1 MGVQAAV
8 NSVALKMRE
17 EIAMK
22 NTHRACSLIAMLLLL
37 SPLAA
42 FAQTRNFNAQG
53 QGPYQDIQI
62 QVKDLDSDQIIAT
75 VKPGGTVTLREG
87 QRVRLIMT
95 ADHPGQRDLIYPETE
110 FTEANPGRG
119 WVRVTK
125 TNVDNANATLRIVR
139 PNGTNSSRTETLSY
153 RIVENVVGG
162 MPDSLRQGTINVRV
176 EPAAAAG
183 SAPTSAATRQQAR
196 DLTGKLYQAILMRN
210 LDETGAR
217 THIDSIA
224 KGGYPALIQVAERI
238 AESDESRIGV
248 YEREGVCNQQRLLSM
263 YKNLLGL
270 SANQIDREQWEE
282 DLKRMNAGD
291 IDAVVAGMVRS
302 PRFQQLHNLE
312 RMAIRY

>member
-1 MGVQAAV
+1 
-8 NSVALKMRE
+8 
-17 EIAMK
+17 MK
-22 NTHRACSLIAMLLLL
+22 NTHRAWNLVAMLLLL
-37 SPLAA
+37 SPVAV
-42 FAQTRNFNAQG
+42 FAQARNFNAQG

-95 ADHPGQRDLIYPETE
+95 ADHPGQRGLIYPETE

-139 PNGTNSSRTETLSY
+139 PSGATRSRTETLSY
-153 RIVENVVGG
+153 RITESIG

-183 SAPTSAATRQQAR
+183 SAPTSAPTRQQAR
-196 DLTGKLYQAILMRN
+196 DLTNRLYQAILMRN

-217 THIDSIA
+217 TFVDSIA

-270 SANQIDREQWEE
+270 SASQIDREQWEE
-282 DLKRMNAGD
+282 DLRRMNEGQ
-291 IDAVVAGMVRS
+291 IDAVVTGMVRS

>member
-1 MGVQAAV
+1 
-8 NSVALKMRE
+8 
-17 EIAMK
+17 
-22 NTHRACSLIAMLLLL
+22 MLLLL

-42 FAQTRNFNAQG
+42 FAQARSFNAQG

-75 VKPGGTVTLREG
+75 VQPGGTITLREG

-95 ADHPGQRDLIYPETE
+95 ADHPGQKGLIYPETE
-110 FTEANPGRG
+110 FTEADPGRG
-119 WVRVTK
+119 WVRVTR
-125 TNVDNANATLRIVR
+125 TNVGNANATLRIVR
-139 PNGTNSSRTETLSY
+139 PSGATRSRTETLHY
-153 RIVENVVGG
+153 RITESIGIGG
-162 MPDSLRQGTINVRV
+162 MPDNLRQGTINVRV
-176 EPAAAAG
+176 EPTAAAG
-183 SAPTSAATRQQAR
+183 SAPTSATIRQQAR
-196 DLTGKLYQAILMRN
+196 DLTNRLYQAILMRN

-217 THIDSIA
+217 AHIDSIA

-238 AESDESRIGV
+238 AESDESRIAV

-270 SANQIDREQWEE
+270 SASQIDREQWEE
-282 DLKRMNAGD
+282 DLRRMNEGQ

>member
-1 MGVQAAV
+1 
-8 NSVALKMRE
+8 
-17 EIAMK
+17 MK
-22 NTHRACSLIAMLLLL
+22 NTHRAWGLLAMLLLL

-42 FAQTRNFNAQG
+42 TAQMSRLNA
-53 QGPYQDIQI
+53 QGPYQTVEV
-62 QVKDLDSDQIIAT
+62 QVKDLESEQIIAT
-75 VKPGGTVTLREG
+75 VRPGGTVALREG

-95 ADHPGQRDLIYPETE
+95 ADHPGQRGVVYPETE
-110 FTEANPGRG
+110 FTEADPGRG
-119 WVRVTK
+119 WVRVTR

-139 PNGTNSSRTETLSY
+139 PSGTTRTRTETLSY
-153 RIVENVVGG
+153 RIVENIG

-176 EPAAAAG
+176 EPAT
-183 SAPTSAATRQQAR
+183 SSSTTAPTRQQAR
-196 DLTGKLYQAILMRN
+196 DLTNKLYQAILMRN

-217 THIDSIA
+217 TFVDSIV
-224 KGGYPALIQVAERI
+224 KGGYPALVQVAERI
-238 AESDESRIGV
+238 AESDESRIAV

-270 SANQIDREQWEE
+270 SASQIDREQWEE

>member
-1 MGVQAAV
+1 
-8 NSVALKMRE
+8 MR
-17 EIAMK
+17 
-22 NTHRACSLIAMLLLL
+22 NTHRAWSLVAMLLLL
-37 SPLAA
+37 SPLAG
-42 FAQTRNFNAQG
+42 FAQARNFNA

-75 VKPGGTVTLREG
+75 VRPGGTIALREG

-95 ADHPGQRDLIYPETE
+95 ADHPGQRGLVYPETE
-110 FTEANPGRG
+110 FTEADPGRG

-125 TNVDNANATLRIVR
+125 TNVENANATLQIVR
-139 PNGTNSSRTETLSY
+139 PSGTNRSRTETLSY
-153 RIVENVVGG
+153 RIIESIG

-176 EPAAAAG
+176 EPTAAAG
-183 SAPTSAATRQQAR
+183 SAPTTSVTTRQQAR
-196 DLTGKLYQAILMRN
+196 DLTGRLYQAILMRN

-217 THIDSIA
+217 AHIDNIA

-263 YKNLLGL
+263 YKNLLGM
-270 SANQIDREQWEE
+270 SADQIDRDQWTE
-282 DLKRMNAGD
+282 DLRRMNAGD

>member
-1 MGVQAAV
+1 
-8 NSVALKMRE
+8 
-17 EIAMK
+17 MK
-22 NTHRACSLIAMLLLL
+22 NAHRAWSLVAMLLLL

-53 QGPYQDIQI
+53 QGPYQDVQI

-75 VKPGGTVTLREG
+75 VKPGGTITLREG

-95 ADHPGQRDLIYPETE
+95 ADQPGQRGLVYPETE
-110 FTEANPGRG
+110 FTEADPGRG

-139 PNGTNSSRTETLSY
+139 PSGTIRSRTETLNY
-153 RIVENVVGG
+153 RIVESGTGGIGGIGG

-183 SAPTSAATRQQAR
+183 SAPTSATTRQQAR
-196 DLTGKLYQAILMRN
+196 DLTGRLYQAILMRN

-217 THIDSIA
+217 THIDNIA

-270 SANQIDREQWEE
+270 SAAQIDREQWEE
-282 DLKRMNAGD
+282 DLRRMNGGD
-291 IDAVVAGMVRS
+291 IDAVVTGMVRS

>member
-1 MGVQAAV
+1 
-8 NSVALKMRE
+8 
-17 EIAMK
+17 MK
-22 NTHRACSLIAMLLLL
+22 NTHRAWSLVAMLLLL

-42 FAQTRNFNAQG
+42 FAQVRNFNAQG
-53 QGPYQDIQI
+53 QGPYQDLQI
-62 QVKDLDSDQIIAT
+62 QVKDLDSDQVITT
-75 VKPGGTVTLREG
+75 VQPGGTITLREG

-95 ADHPGQRDLIYPETE
+95 ADHPGQKGIIYPETE
-110 FTEANPGRG
+110 FTEADPGRG

-139 PNGTNSSRTETLSY
+139 PSGTNRSRTETLSY
-153 RIVENVVGG
+153 RIVESIGTAG
-162 MPDSLRQGTINVRV
+162 IRDSLRQGTINVRV

-183 SAPTSAATRQQAR
+183 SSPTSVPTRQQAR
-196 DLTGKLYQAILMRN
+196 DLTDRLYQAILMRK

-217 THIDSIA
+217 THIDNIA
-224 KGGYPALIQVAERI
+224 KGGYQALIQVAERI

-263 YKNLLGL
+263 YKNLLGM
-270 SANQIDREQWEE
+270 SASQIDREQWEE
-282 DLKRMNAGD
+282 DLRRMNAGD

>member
-1 MGVQAAV
+1 
-8 NSVALKMRE
+8 
-17 EIAMK
+17 
-22 NTHRACSLIAMLLLL
+22 MLLLL
-37 SPLAA
+37 SPLAG
-42 FAQTRNFNAQG
+42 FAQARGFNA
-53 QGPYQDIQI
+53 QGPYQDVQI

-75 VKPGGTVTLREG
+75 VRPGGTITLREG

-95 ADHPGQRDLIYPETE
+95 ADHPGRRGLVYPETE
-110 FTEANPGRG
+110 FTEADPGRG
-119 WVRVTK
+119 WVRVTR

-139 PNGTNSSRTETLSY
+139 PTGNTRSRTETLSY
-153 RIVENVVGG
+153 RIVENIG

-176 EPAAAAG
+176 EPSG
-183 SAPTSAATRQQAR
+183 SSSTSTTTRQQAR
-196 DLTGKLYQAILMRN
+196 DLTNRLYQAILMRN

-217 THIDSIA
+217 SHIDNIE

-238 AESDESRIGV
+238 AESDESRIAV

-270 SANQIDREQWEE
+270 SASQIDREQWEE

>member
-1 MGVQAAV
+1 
-8 NSVALKMRE
+8 
-17 EIAMK
+17 
-22 NTHRACSLIAMLLLL
+22 MLLLL
-37 SPLAA
+37 SPLAG
-42 FAQTRNFNAQG
+42 FAQARSFNA
-53 QGPYQDIQI
+53 QGPYQDVQI
-62 QVKDLDSDQIIAT
+62 QVKDLDSDQIVAT
-75 VKPGGTVTLREG
+75 VRPGGTITLREG

-95 ADHPGQRDLIYPETE
+95 ADHPGQKGLVYPETE
-110 FTEANPGRG
+110 FTEADPGRG

-125 TNVDNANATLRIVR
+125 TNVENANATLQIVR
-139 PNGTNSSRTETLSY
+139 PSGTNRSRTETLSY
-153 RIVENVVGG
+153 RIVESIG

-183 SAPTSAATRQQAR
+183 SAPTMPTSATTRQQAR
-196 DLTGKLYQAILMRN
+196 DLTGRLYQAILMRN

-217 THIDSIA
+217 THIDNIA

-270 SANQIDREQWEE
+270 SASQIDREQWEE

>member
-1 MGVQAAV
+1 
-8 NSVALKMRE
+8 
-17 EIAMK
+17 
-22 NTHRACSLIAMLLLL
+22 MLLLL
-37 SPLAA
+37 SPLAG
-42 FAQTRNFNAQG
+42 FAQARSFNA
-53 QGPYQDIQI
+53 QGPYQDVQI
-62 QVKDLDSDQIIAT
+62 QVKDLDSDQIVAT
-75 VKPGGTVTLREG
+75 VRPGGTVTLREG

-95 ADHPGQRDLIYPETE
+95 ADHPGQRGLAYPETE
-110 FTEANPGRG
+110 FTEADPGRG
-119 WVRVTK
+119 WVRVTR

-139 PNGTNSSRTETLSY
+139 PTGTTRSRTETLSY
-153 RIVENVVGG
+153 RIVENIG

-176 EPAAAAG
+176 EPSG
-183 SAPTSAATRQQAR
+183 SSSTSTTTRQQAR
-196 DLTGKLYQAILMRN
+196 DLTNRLYQAILMRN

-217 THIDSIA
+217 SHIDNIA

-238 AESDESRIGV
+238 AESDESRIAV

-270 SANQIDREQWEE
+270 SASQIDREQWEE

>member
-1 MGVQAAV
+1 
-8 NSVALKMRE
+8 
-17 EIAMK
+17 MK
-22 NTHRACSLIAMLLLL
+22 NTHRAWSLVTMLLLL

-42 FAQTRNFNAQG
+42 FAQARNFNAQG
-53 QGPYQDIQI
+53 QGPYQDVQI
-62 QVKDLDSDQIIAT
+62 QVKDLDSDQVIAT
-75 VKPGGTVTLREG
+75 VQPGGTITLREG

-95 ADHPGQRDLIYPETE
+95 ADHPGQKGLVYPETE
-110 FTEANPGRG
+110 FTEADPGRG

-139 PNGTNSSRTETLSY
+139 PSGTNRSRTETLSY
-153 RIVENVVGG
+153 RIVESIG

-183 SAPTSAATRQQAR
+183 SAPTTSATTRQQAR
-196 DLTGKLYQAILMRN
+196 DLTGRLYQAILMRN

-217 THIDSIA
+217 VHIDNIA

-270 SANQIDREQWEE
+270 SASQIDREQWEE

>member
-1 MGVQAAV
+1 
-8 NSVALKMRE
+8 
-17 EIAMK
+17 MK
-22 NTHRACSLIAMLLLL
+22 NTHRAWSLFAMLLLL
-37 SPLAA
+37 SPLAG
-42 FAQTRNFNAQG
+42 FAQARSFNA
-53 QGPYQDIQI
+53 QGPYQDVQI
-62 QVKDLDSDQIIAT
+62 QVKDLDSDQIVAT
-75 VKPGGTVTLREG
+75 VRPGGTITLREG

-95 ADHPGQRDLIYPETE
+95 ADHPGQKGLVYPETE
-110 FTEANPGRG
+110 FTEADPGRG

-125 TNVDNANATLRIVR
+125 TNVENANATLQIVR
-139 PNGTNSSRTETLSY
+139 PSGTNRSRTETLSY
-153 RIVENVVGG
+153 RIVESIG

-183 SAPTSAATRQQAR
+183 SAPTMPTSATTRQQAR
-196 DLTGKLYQAILMRN
+196 DLTGRLYQAILMRN

-217 THIDSIA
+217 THIDNIA

-270 SANQIDREQWEE
+270 SASQIDREQWEE

>member
-1 MGVQAAV
+1 
-8 NSVALKMRE
+8 
-17 EIAMK
+17 MK
-22 NTHRACSLIAMLLLL
+22 NTHRAWSLVGILLLL

-42 FAQTRNFNAQG
+42 FAQARSLNA
-53 QGPYQDIQI
+53 QGPYQDIEI
-62 QVKDLDSDQIIAT
+62 QVKDLNSDQVIAT
-75 VKPGGTVTLREG
+75 VRPGGTVTLREG

-95 ADHPGQRDLIYPETE
+95 ADHPGQRGLVYPETE
-110 FTEANPGRG
+110 FTEADPGRG
-119 WVRVTK
+119 WVRVTR

-139 PNGTNSSRTETLSY
+139 PTGTTRSRTETLRY
-153 RIVENVVGG
+153 RIVENIG

-176 EPAAAAG
+176 EPTAAAG
-183 SAPTSAATRQQAR
+183 SAPTSATTRQQAR
-196 DLTGKLYQAILMRN
+196 DLTNRLYQAILMRN

-217 THIDSIA
+217 SHIDNIA

-238 AESDESRIGV
+238 AESDESRIAV

-270 SANQIDREQWEE
+270 SASQIDREQWEE

-291 IDAVVAGMVRS
+291 IDAVVTGMVRS

>member
-1 MGVQAAV
+1 
-8 NSVALKMRE
+8 
-17 EIAMK
+17 MK
-22 NTHRACSLIAMLLLL
+22 NTHRAWALFAMLWML

-42 FAQTRNFNAQG
+42 FAQARNFNAQG

-62 QVKDLDSDQIIAT
+62 QVKDLDSDQVITT
-75 VKPGGTVTLREG
+75 VQPGGTITLREG

-95 ADHPGQRDLIYPETE
+95 ADHPGQKGIIYPETE
-110 FTEANPGRG
+110 FTEADPGRG
-119 WVRVTK
+119 WVRVTR

-139 PNGTNSSRTETLSY
+139 PSGTNRSRTETLSY
-153 RIVENVVGG
+153 RIVENIGIR
-162 MPDSLRQGTINVRV
+162 DSLRQGTINVRV
-176 EPAAAAG
+176 EPAAG
-183 SAPTSAATRQQAR
+183 SSSTTAPTRQQAR
-196 DLTGKLYQAILMRN
+196 DLTNRLYQAILMRN

-217 THIDSIA
+217 AYVDSIA

-248 YEREGVCNQQRLLSM
+248 YEREGVCNQQRLLAM

-270 SANQIDREQWEE
+270 SASQIDREQWQE
-282 DLKRMNAGD
+282 DLSRMNAGQ
-291 IDAVVAGMVRS
+291 IDAVVTAMVRS

>member
-1 MGVQAAV
+1 
-8 NSVALKMRE
+8 
-17 EIAMK
+17 MK
-22 NTHRACSLIAMLLLL
+22 NTQRAWKLVAMLLLL

-42 FAQTRNFNAQG
+42 FAQVRNFNAQG
-53 QGPYQDIQI
+53 QGPYQDLQI
-62 QVKDLDSDQIIAT
+62 QVKDLDSDRVIAT
-75 VKPGGTVTLREG
+75 VQPGGTITLREG

-95 ADHPGQRDLIYPETE
+95 ADHPGQKGIIYPETE
-110 FTEANPGRG
+110 FTEADPGRG
-119 WVRVTK
+119 WVRVTR

-139 PNGTNSSRTETLSY
+139 PSGTIRSRTETLSY
-153 RIVENVVGG
+153 RIVENIGIR
-162 MPDSLRQGTINVRV
+162 DSLRQGTINVRV
-176 EPAAAAG
+176 EPASAAG

-196 DLTGKLYQAILMRN
+196 DLTDRLYQAILMRK

-224 KGGYPALIQVAERI
+224 RGGYPALIQVAERI

-270 SANQIDREQWEE
+270 SASQIDREQWEE
-282 DLKRMNAGD
+282 DLRRMNAGD

>member
-1 MGVQAAV
+1 
-8 NSVALKMRE
+8 L
-17 EIAMK
+17 
-22 NTHRACSLIAMLLLL
+22 
-37 SPLAA
+37 
-42 FAQTRNFNAQG
+42 
-53 QGPYQDIQI
+53 YQDIQI

-75 VKPGGTVTLREG
+75 VQPGGTVTLREG

-95 ADHPGQRDLIYPETE
+95 ADHPGQKGLVYPETE
-110 FTEANPGRG
+110 FTEADPGRG
-119 WVRVTK
+119 WVRVTR

-139 PNGTNSSRTETLSY
+139 PSGATRSRTETLHY
-153 RIVENVVGG
+153 RITESIGMGG
-162 MPDSLRQGTINVRV
+162 IPDSLRQGTINVRV
-176 EPAAAAG
+176 EPTAAAG
-183 SAPTSAATRQQAR
+183 SAPATSATTRQQAR
-196 DLTGKLYQAILMRN
+196 DLTNRLYQAILMRN

-217 THIDSIA
+217 AHIDSIA

-238 AESDESRIGV
+238 AESDESRIAV

-270 SANQIDREQWEE
+270 SASQIDREQWEE
-282 DLKRMNAGD
+282 DLRRMNEGQ

>member
-1 MGVQAAV
+1 
-8 NSVALKMRE
+8 
-17 EIAMK
+17 MK
-22 NTHRACSLIAMLLLL
+22 NIHRAWSLFAVLLLL

-42 FAQTRNFNAQG
+42 FAQARSFA
-53 QGPYQDIQI
+53 QGPYQDIEI
-62 QVKDLDSDQIIAT
+62 QVKDLDSDRVIAT
-75 VKPGGTVTLREG
+75 VQPGGTLTLREG

-95 ADHPGQRDLIYPETE
+95 ADHPGQRGVVYPETE
-110 FTEANPGRG
+110 FTEADPGRG
-119 WVRVTK
+119 WVRVTR

-139 PNGTNSSRTETLSY
+139 PSNATRGSRTEVLSY
-153 RIVENVVGG
+153 RIVENIG
-162 MPDSLRQGTINVRV
+162 MPDNLRQGTINVRV
-176 EPAAAAG
+176 ESG
-183 SAPTSAATRQQAR
+183 SASGSTSATSAATRQQAR
-196 DLTGKLYQAILMRN
+196 DLTNRLYQGILMRN

-217 THIDSIA
+217 AHIDSIA
-224 KGGYPALIQVAERI
+224 RGGYPALIQVAERI

-270 SANQIDREQWEE
+270 SASQIDREQWEE
-282 DLKRMNAGD
+282 DLRRMNAGD

>member
-1 MGVQAAV
+1 
-8 NSVALKMRE
+8 
-17 EIAMK
+17 MK
-22 NTHRACSLIAMLLLL
+22 NTHRAWTLVGILLLL

-42 FAQTRNFNAQG
+42 SAQARSFA
-53 QGPYQDIQI
+53 QGPYQDVEI

-75 VKPGGTVTLREG
+75 VRPGGTVTLREG

-95 ADHPGQRDLIYPETE
+95 ADHPGQRGLVYPETE
-110 FTEANPGRG
+110 FTETDPGRG
-119 WVRVTK
+119 WVRVTR

-139 PNGTNSSRTETLSY
+139 PSGTTRGRTETLHY
-153 RIVENVVGG
+153 RIVESLGVGG
-162 MPDSLRQGTINVRV
+162 MPDSLREGTINVRV

-183 SAPTSAATRQQAR
+183 SSPAATRQQAR
-196 DLTGKLYQAILMRN
+196 DLTGRLYQAILMRN
-210 LDETGAR
+210 LDEAGAR
-217 THIDSIA
+217 THIDNIA

-270 SANQIDREQWEE
+270 SATQIDSEQWEE
-282 DLKRMNAGD
+282 DLQRMNAGQ
-291 IDAVVAGMVRS
+291 IDAVVTAMVRS

>member
-1 MGVQAAV
+1 
-8 NSVALKMRE
+8 
-17 EIAMK
+17 
-22 NTHRACSLIAMLLLL
+22 MLLLL
-37 SPLAA
+37 SPLAG
-42 FAQTRNFNAQG
+42 FAQARSFNA
-53 QGPYQDIQI
+53 QGPYQDIEI

-75 VKPGGTVTLREG
+75 VRPGGTVTLREG

-95 ADHPGQRDLIYPETE
+95 ADHPGQRGLIYPETE
-110 FTEANPGRG
+110 FTEADPGRG

-125 TNVDNANATLRIVR
+125 TNVENANATLQIVR
-139 PNGTNSSRTETLSY
+139 PSGTNRSRTETLSY
-153 RIVENVVGG
+153 RIVESIG

-176 EPAAAAG
+176 EPMAAAG
-183 SAPTSAATRQQAR
+183 AAPTSAPTRQQAR
-196 DLTGKLYQAILMRN
+196 DLTNRLYQAILMRN

-217 THIDSIA
+217 GHIDNIA

-238 AESDESRIGV
+238 AESDESRIAV

-263 YKNLLGL
+263 YKNLLGMTA
-270 SANQIDREQWEE
+270 SQIDREHWEE
-282 DLKRMNAGD
+282 DLRRMNEGD